1 LTEEQSVLRTGLVY
15 NLLDVMNRNARV
27 GCADLK
33 IFEIGRVFFRHQKGE
48 LPEERA
54 CVGGL
59 ITGNRYDGSWHNK
72 GVSADFYDLK
82 GCMDALFADQK
93 IQPVRFVADSSQPF
107 LHPGRSC
114 RILVGQETVGFLG
127 EIHPDVL
134 ERMDLKNR
142 AIVFQLDLE
151 ALRSYTKVEIDFRE
165 VSKFPSSSRDVAF
178 LVPVAVEGETLCRTG
193 YEQHEV
199 LLENVAI
206 FDVYTGKNLPEG
218 MKSLG
223 LRFAYRSTERTL
235 TEEEINVAH
244 NRIVKTM
251 VEATGAKIRGE

>member
-1 LTEEQSVLRTGLVY
+1 
-15 NLLDVMNRNARV
+15 M
-27 GCADLK
+27 
-33 IFEIGRVFFRHQKGE
+33 
-48 LPEERA
+48 
-54 CVGGL
+54 GGL

-72 GVSADFYDLK
+72 NLSADFYDLK
-82 GCMDALFADQK
+82 GCVEALFADRK
-93 IQPVRFVADSSQPF
+93 IQPVRLEAESSQPF

-114 RILVGQETVGFLG
+114 RIIVGRETAGFLG

-134 ERMDLKNR
+134 ERMDLKSR

-151 ALRSYTKVEIDFRE
+151 ILRLHEKEKIAFRE
-165 VSKFPSSSRDVAF
+165 VSKYPASSRDMAF
-178 LVPVAVEGETLCRTG
+178 LVPVAMEGETLCRTG

-206 FDVYTGKNLPEG
+206 FDVYTGGNLPEG

-223 LRFAYRSTERTL
+223 LRFAYRSTARTL

-244 NRIVKTM
+244 NRIVKNM
-251 VEATGAKIRGE
+251 VETTGAKIRGE